1 MALFVCSPPKS
12 PGHTVLVKCVP
23 CEHCQRLDYLFSE
36 ITKSVWEEVYNK
48 ENIHSFRRQ
57 LQTLHIKYLK
67 NIYIDDQD
75 RFPHDSKSLAR
86 LHLGILSEKIELII
100 EKDEKSLD
108 DYTLAHL
115 LKSLDTIEQVLD
127 SE

>member
-1 MALFVCSPPKS
+1 MPQTNLTGWYANLKLGSYFFSN
-12 PGHTVLVKCVP
+12 
-23 CEHCQRLDYLFSE
+23 CES
-36 ITKSVWEEVYNK
+36 IK

-67 NIYIDDQD
+67 DIYIDDQNK
-75 RFPHDSKSLAR
+75 FPHDSKSLAI
-86 LHLGILSEKIELII
+86 LHLGILSEKIDII
-100 EKDEKSLD
+100 IKENKKSLD